1 MQTWP
6 FLDIRE
12 AVADADRNLADVIS
26 YVETLQEDT
35 EGQYPPDAAQLLA
48 NVTALREM
56 RRQTCPKRSRRTVQH
71 TPIDGHPHHAC
82 TSKACQVT
90 IVVVDCNRNGSGL
103 QSAHFPD
110 HIICIYPLL
119 QDRITCD

>member
-6 FLDIRE
+6 LLDIRE

-35 EGQYPPDAAQLLA
+35 AGQYPPDAAQLLA

-56 RRQTCPKRSRRTVQH
+56 LTELFPPALAQAIADEQTQYDEEEARWEPS
-71 TPIDGHPHHAC
+71 
-82 TSKACQVT
+82 TS
-90 IVVVDCNRNGSGL
+90 
-103 QSAHFPD
+103 
-110 HIICIYPLL
+110 
-119 QDRITCD
+119 